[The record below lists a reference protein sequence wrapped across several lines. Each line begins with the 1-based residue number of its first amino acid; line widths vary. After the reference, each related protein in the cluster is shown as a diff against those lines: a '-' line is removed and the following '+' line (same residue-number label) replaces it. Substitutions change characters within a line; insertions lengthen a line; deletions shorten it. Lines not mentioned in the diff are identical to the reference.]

1 MNLEN
6 RVIKAET
13 YNHAKQIIAWFKSN
27 GVDTSFFVDTDLLPN
42 EKDGGYCQYYGII
55 HGQFEC
61 WTKGQVNAYDSE
73 IMYLPE
79 ESVYEPLLNVIL

>member
-13 YNHAKQIIAWFKSN
+13 DNHAKQIIAWFKSN
-27 GVDTSFFVDTDLLPN
+27 GVDTSFFSDAIYFPN
-42 EKDGGYCQYYGII
+42 ERDGDTYKYYGII
-55 HGQFEC
+55 DGRFEY
-61 WTKGQVNAYDSE
+61 WRVDLVDVFDTE

-79 ESVYEPLLNVIL
+79 ESVYEPIINVIL